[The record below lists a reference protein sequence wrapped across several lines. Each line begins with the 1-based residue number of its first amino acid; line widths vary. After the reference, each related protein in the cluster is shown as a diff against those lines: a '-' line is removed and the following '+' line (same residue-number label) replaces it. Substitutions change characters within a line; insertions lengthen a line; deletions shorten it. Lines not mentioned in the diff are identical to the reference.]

1 METRRLGR
9 HGLALS
15 ALGLGTLTWGHDTDD
30 QEASLLLTTYLD
42 AGGTTLDVPSDW
54 GSSLF
59 AGRVEAV
66 GRVLSEGFSH
76 QGMTIIFHSGNLPD
90 PGLTGSLAP
99 RRLGPLTSKKNLLA
113 SLDAGLADLGVG
125 NVDLWVIH
133 GPHQGIEVSEI
144 VETAE
149 FALASGRAT
158 YVGLSGLDEWDL
170 GAATHIPMGAGPNR
184 FAALAAPYSLLR
196 ARPAKAMLPH
206 AIDQGL
212 GFVALSPLAQGVLTA
227 KYRHSTPPDSR
238 AASAHLAKLMEGYFG
253 SRSSRVVEAIART
266 GEELDIS
273 ASEVALAWVLAQA
286 GVTNAVVGPRTER
299 QLEALLD
306 APSLRLQRELRDV
319 LSEVA
324 IP

>member
-30 QEASLLLTTYLD
+30 QEAALLLSTYLD

-54 GSSLF
+54 GSTLF
-59 AGRVEAV
+59 AGRVKAV
-66 GRVLSEGFSH
+66 GEVLSGGFPRAEL
-76 QGMTIIFHSGNLPD
+76 TVIFHSGNLPE
-90 PGLTGSLAP
+90 PHLAGSVAP
-99 RRLGPLTSKKNLLA
+99 HRLGPLTSKKNLLS
-113 SLDAGLADLGVG
+113 SLAAGLSDLGADH
-125 NVDLWVIH
+125 VDLWIIH
-133 GPHQGIEVSEI
+133 GPHQGIEVDEL

-149 FALASGRAT
+149 FALSTGRAI

-184 FAALAAPYSLLR
+184 FAALASPYSLLR
-196 ARPAKAMLPH
+196 AQPARAMLPH

-238 AASAHLAKLMEGYFG
+238 AASAHLARLMDGYFG

-266 GEELDIS
+266 GEELDLS
-273 ASEVALAWVLAQA
+273 AAEVALAWVLAQP
-286 GVTNAVVGPRTER
+286 GVTNAIVGPRTAR
-299 QLEALLD
+299 QLEGLLQ
-306 APSLRLQRELRDV
+306 APSLHLQRELRDV